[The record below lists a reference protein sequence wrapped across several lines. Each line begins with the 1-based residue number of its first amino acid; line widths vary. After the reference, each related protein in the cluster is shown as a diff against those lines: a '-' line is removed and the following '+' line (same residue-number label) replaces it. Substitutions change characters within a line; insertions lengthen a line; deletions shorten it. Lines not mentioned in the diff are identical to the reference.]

1 MIRTMWAIRHKP
13 TGFMLPNP
21 KGHNGRGG
29 SFVDPQDPNEIH
41 PRLFISQLAAKRALI
56 AWLRGKH
63 EGDYDV
69 EYSDYDGKSYRVCV
83 GYVVVPVPSRKAE
96 DMEVVEIEMRVSG
109 GSSQ

>member
-1 MIRTMWAIRHKP
+1 MRSMWAIRHKP

-21 KGHNGRGG
+21 KGHSGRGG
-29 SFVDPQDPNEIH
+29 SFVDPQDPKEIH
-41 PRLFISQLAAKRALI
+41 PRLFITQLAAKRALI

-63 EGDYDV
+63 EGAYDF
-69 EYSDYDGKSYRVCV
+69 EYSDYDNKSYQVCV

-96 DMEVVEIEMRVSG
+96 DMEVVEIEMRVSR

>member
-1 MIRTMWAIRHKP
+1 MRTMWAIRHKP

-21 KGHNGRGG
+21 KGHSGRGG

-63 EGDYDV
+63 EGAYDF
-69 EYSDYDGKSYRVCV
+69 EYSDYDNKSYQVCV

>member
-21 KGHNGRGG
+21 KGHSGRGG
-29 SFVDPQDPNEIH
+29 SFVDPQDPKEIH
-41 PRLFISQLAAKRALI
+41 PRLFITQLAAKRALI

-69 EYSDYDGKSYRVCV
+69 EYSDYDGKSYQICV

>member
-1 MIRTMWAIRHKP
+1 MRSMWAIRHKP

-41 PRLFISQLAAKRALI
+41 PRLFITQLAAKRALI

-69 EYSDYDGKSYRVCV
+69 EYSDYDGKSYRICV

-96 DMEVVEIEMRVSG
+96 DMEVVEIEMRISR

>member
-1 MIRTMWAIRHKP
+1 MRSMWAIRHKP

-21 KGHNGRGG
+21 KGHSGRGG
-29 SFVDPQDPNEIH
+29 SFVDPQDPKEIH
-41 PRLFISQLAAKRALI
+41 PRLFTSQLAAKRALI

-63 EGDYDV
+63 EGAYDF
-69 EYSDYDGKSYRVCV
+69 EYSDYDNKSYQVCV

-96 DMEVVEIEMRVSG
+96 DMEVVEIEMRVSR